1 MSNRRRTPLK
11 IVKNEV
17 HSCTPILR
25 LNILHNLPFFNNLS
39 HQEVTEINKIFNDIG
54 YVSEET
60 IYHMADR
67 STRLC
72 VIASGSVKLIRQN
85 ADGKEVLMDILKQG
99 EFFGSLDPFGDT
111 YYQETAIALQPSCI
125 LKIDSEEF
133 RTILQKY
140 PVVSLQV
147 LDTTAKRLLEAQE
160 RIKQLSAH
168 SVENRIAYTLLKLGQ
183 KLGEQNE
190 NGILIQ
196 IPLSRYDIAG
206 MAGTTP
212 ETASRII
219 SKFKNADIL
228 KTGRKWTIIKNIE
241 QLEKMVKII

>member
-1 MSNRRRTPLK
+1 MSNRRKTPLK
-11 IVKNEV
+11 TVKNEI
-17 HSCTPILR
+17 HSCTPVLR
-25 LNILHNLPFFNNLS
+25 LNILHNLPFFNSLS
-39 HQEVTEINKIFNDIG
+39 HEEVTEINKIFNDIG
-54 YVSEET
+54 YVVDET
-60 IYHMADR
+60 IYRMGDR
-67 STRLC
+67 STRLY
-72 VIASGSVKLIRQN
+72 VVASGSIKLIKHN

-99 EFFGSLDPFGDT
+99 EFFGSLDPFGIT
-111 YYQETAIALQPSCI
+111 YYQETAIAQQSSCI
-125 LKIDSEEF
+125 MKIDSEDF

-140 PVVSLQV
+140 PVVSLRV
-147 LDTTAKRLLEAQE
+147 LDITAKRLLEAQE

-219 SKFKNADIL
+219 SKFKSANIL
-228 KTGRKWTIIKNIE
+228 QTGRKWTIIKNIE
-241 QLEKMVKII
+241 RLEEMVKIL